1 MAAVIGVFEILDD
14 DGGKFPFRSLVVRCT
29 VCGTVAER
37 LYKSVSGYSGEG
49 CIHCPRAL
57 EKTAVVAE
65 LAAAGSLT
73 VLALARRRRHS
84 TRYMRELLAELLREE
99 RVIRYIDEGRA
110 NRHIY
115 EATT

>member
-1 MAAVIGVFEILDD
+1 MAAMIGVFEVLDD

-37 LYKSVSGYSGEG
+37 RYKSVAAYGGEG

-57 EKTAVVAE
+57 EKASVVAQLVE
-65 LAAAGSLT
+65 AGPLT

-99 RVIRYIDEGRA
+99 RVIRYIDESMA